1 LKDHLVT
8 SIDESRERLE
18 EIDKDIRNRMGEIE
32 RIKDKMTLF
41 KKKYKE
47 FADVMR
53 D

>member
-1 LKDHLVT
+1 
-8 SIDESRERLE
+8 
-18 EIDKDIRNRMGEIE
+18 MGEIE

-53 D
+53 DQDEDQDMEDA